1 MKDRARKIIV
11 IMLFVIAV
19 CCAGYLIWYYATA
32 AKTKQSYDDAKKL
45 ATENV
50 TPPKAENNDGDQ
62 AKPEIPIDFASLQE
76 KNPDI
81 YAWIKIDGTTVDY
94 PICQNNEDD
103 NYYLSHTWERAEA
116 ADGAIFTQACNNK
129 NFTDFNTVVYGHQM
143 GEGVDTMF
151 HTLDRYLEEGYI
163 EKYPNVIIYTP
174 EHILTYRIFASVIYD
189 DRHLINSFNYVMD
202 DQRQAFLDSLQDSRD
217 LRSRYSDIESVGTGD
232 RILSLSTCVTGESNH
247 RLLVEAV
254 LTNEE

>member
-1 MKDRARKIIV
+1 MKDRTRKIIV
-11 IMLFVIAV
+11 AVFLVIAV

-50 TPPKAENNDGDQ
+50 KPSKTDSDDGEQ
-62 AKPEIPIDFASLQE
+62 TKPEIPVDFTVLQE

-94 PICQNNEDD
+94 PVCQNNEDD
-103 NYYLSHTWERAEA
+103 NYYLSHTWERVEA
-116 ADGAIFTQACNNK
+116 ADGAIFTQACNSK
-129 NFTDFNTVVYGHQM
+129 NFTDFNTVIYGHQM

-163 EKYPNVIIYTP
+163 EKYPNAKFYANKAEYEFALDPIPMYYKSYESDVLGIHNPIKDVKFELFEGEKELLPGIVVFDTPGHSPGHCCRSGYRRWKVYHCWRCSFWII
-174 EHILTYRIFASVIYD
+174 HI
-189 DRHLINSFNYVMD
+189 
-202 DQRQAFLDSLQDSRD
+202 
-217 LRSRYSDIESVGTGD
+217 
-232 RILSLSTCVTGESNH
+232 
-247 RLLVEAV
+247 
-254 LTNEE
+254 

>member
-11 IMLFVIAV
+11 VMLFVIAV
-19 CCAGYLIWYYATA
+19 CCAGYLIWYYAAA

-50 TPPKAENNDGDQ
+50 RPSKAENNDGDQ
-62 AKPEIPIDFASLQE
+62 TKPEIPIDFASLQE

-103 NYYLSHTWERAEA
+103 NYYLSHTWDRAEA

-151 HTLDRYLEEGYI
+151 HTLDRYLEELADAIKKRQSMLG
-163 EKYPNVIIYTP
+163 EKKKLYRSLGMIGG
-174 EHILTYRIFASVIYD
+174 ILIAVM
-189 DRHLINSFNYVMD
+189 LI
-202 DQRQAFLDSLQDSRD
+202 
-217 LRSRYSDIESVGTGD
+217 
-232 RILSLSTCVTGESNH
+232 
-247 RLLVEAV
+247 
-254 LTNEE
+254 